1 VFSFSKL
8 LTAQKQR
15 LNSNDFVFVNRRISF
30 LLTGVNFIAM
40 AAITAATIALELAAG
55 KIDADIEEMTKTYLE
70 DLKRSKMAVFVSRI
84 YWNQTL
90 FLTNLHESLIIGFS
104 VLWNENFADFPL
116 YQLEIVKWSNIRSKF

>member
-1 VFSFSKL
+1 MRGIDFCNLVFSFSKL

-84 YWNQTL
+84 Y
-90 FLTNLHESLIIGFS
+90 
-104 VLWNENFADFPL
+104 
-116 YQLEIVKWSNIRSKF
+116 